1 MKITRYG
8 SEILGASIA
17 EMSADVGAGG
27 LDIPVDEA
35 KVKKILERDQD
46 PMFVTIQVA
55 REGVSK
61 NKRLYTADTMQEI
74 ADQINNDNL
83 DGYSGHLTKEE
94 REHKNPDSET
104 IWLGATVSKDKDGKT
119 CVYAKGYVM
128 PYAKKRRQYLQ
139 TAFDLGKR
147 VAVSIFGGA
156 EKAVYNSSEKAYEI
170 KGLALESIDWAR
182 SKSEGIPN
190 DGTLILTSEMVNNK
204 PTKGEDMTREEVIKS
219 LKADELR
226 EHNPT
231 LVSEMEADATKDKID
246 VAEMTAV
253 QEAVGAKTA
262 EEAKT
267 NIAEMQTRLNSFE
280 VSAEV
285 DKRVA
290 AKSARPVIRK
300 MAISEMKADESVQ
313 ETVERVLQSDKAK
326 VIIKEM
332 TGTPKVNPTND
343 DRSQPTAR
351 KFTKAR

>member
-1 MKITRYG
+1 MNITRYG

-17 EMSADVGAGG
+17 EMSSDVDGK
-27 LDIPVDEA
+27 LDIPIDET
-35 KVKKILERDQD
+35 KVKKILERDTD

-55 REGVSK
+55 REGVSR
-61 NKRLYTADTMQEI
+61 NKRIYTAETMQEI

-94 REHKNPDSET
+94 REHKNPRTET
-104 IWLGATVSKDKDGKT
+104 IWLGAKVAKDKDGKT
-119 CVYAKGYVM
+119 SVYAKGYVM
-128 PYAKKRRQYLQ
+128 PYANERRQYLQ

-156 EKAVYNSSEKAYEI
+156 EKAIYNAQQKAYEI

-190 DGTLILTSEMVNNK
+190 DGTLILTSEMVNNN
-204 PTKGEDMTREEVIKS
+204 PTKGDDMTREDVIKS
-219 LKADELR
+219 LKAEELR

-231 LVSEMEADATKDKID
+231 LVTEMETAAKTDMVD

-253 QEAVGAKTA
+253 QEAVGVESADKA
-262 EEAKT
+262 VEA
-267 NIAEMQTRLNSFE
+267 ISEMKSKLQGYEITS
-280 VSAEV
+280 EV
-285 DKRVA
+285 DKRVQ
-290 AKSARPVIRK
+290 AKSARPVIRR
-300 MAISEMKADESVQ
+300 MAIAEMTDGESAKD
-313 ETVERVLQSDKAK
+313 TVTKVLQSDQAQA
-326 VIIKEM
+326 IIKEM
-332 TGTPKVNPTND
+332 TDTPKVNPTND